1 MNQRVV
7 FPFGLLL
14 CAAVLS
20 SGCAGGDEEDGGFT
34 FGPTSFGSVGDE
46 NVDEDTDTS
55 DTSDTTGDGDTS
67 TTTTGDGDTTTTT
80 TGDGD
85 TTTTDDGESDTTTT
99 TGGDDC
105 GNGLIDPGETCDGPN
120 FNGASC
126 MVLGYDGGS
135 LTCNANCAVDTSG
148 CTNAPQ
154 PGLGQLYSNCLDSAN
169 CPNLDGCATVTNEG
183 EVDPFDGYCTNLC
196 TTDAECFANVGGTA
210 VPQCNDAA
218 DPYCELDCAGGKTC
232 PGGME
237 CLSLV
242 GGKKLCY

>member
-1 MNQRVV
+1 MIQRVIPFSSLVLV
-7 FPFGLLL
+7 F
-14 CAAVLS
+14 AAS
-20 SGCAGGDEEDGGFT
+20 SGCSTGDDDGTAFTFSPSTFGSAGDEIDT
-34 FGPTSFGSVGDE
+34 
-46 NVDEDTDTS
+46 DTDTS
-55 DTSDTTGDGDTS
+55 DSVDTTADSSTSTSESSDTS
-67 TTTTGDGDTTTTT
+67 TSTSDSSDTATTSTSDS
-80 TGDGD
+80 
-85 TTTTDDGESDTTTT
+85 SDTTTT

-105 GNGLIDPGETCDGPN
+105 GNGVIDPGETCDGLN

-135 LTCNANCAVDTSG
+135 LACNANCAVDISG
-148 CTNAPQ
+148 CSNAAQ

-169 CPNLDGCATVTNEG
+169 CPGLDGCATITNQG

-196 TTDAECFANVGGTA
+196 TTDADCFANTGGTA
-210 VPQCNDAA
+210 VPQCNDEAN
-218 DPYCELDCAGGKTC
+218 PYCELDCSGGKTC